1 MNGKNFNKIQKYL
14 NINNY
19 LTELELNKLF
29 NEFYNNNCHSL
40 ELLFIQMLSKLKN
53 TEIELKL
60 KIN

>member
-29 NEFYNNNCHSL
+29 NEFYNNNYHSL
-40 ELLFIQMLSKLKN
+40 ELLFK
-53 TEIELKL
+53 
-60 KIN
+60 